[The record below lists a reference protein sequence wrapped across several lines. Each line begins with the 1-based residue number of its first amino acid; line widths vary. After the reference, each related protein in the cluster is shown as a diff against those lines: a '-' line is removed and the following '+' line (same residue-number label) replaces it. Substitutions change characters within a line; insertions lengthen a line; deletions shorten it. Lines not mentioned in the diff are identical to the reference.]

1 MRIRMKRSL
10 CAAGWMLVMSVQA
23 APVADVLDRP
33 AMAVAQPAKST
44 LLGAAQAGLRLV
56 AVGERG
62 IIILSDDAGNSWHQA
77 QVPVSVTL
85 TAVRFVDD
93 KLGFAVGHS
102 GVVLSTQNRGENW
115 TKQLDGVQ
123 AAQLALKAAQASAKP
138 AMLEDAERLARDG
151 ADKPLLD
158 LHFFDALRGIV
169 VGAYNL
175 ALTTSD
181 GGKTWKS
188 ISERLDNP
196 KALHL
201 YTIRSHGDVIVIAGE
216 QGIVFRSDDAGQNFR
231 RLVTP
236 YSGSYFTAELPS
248 DDEIV
253 VAGLRGNVW
262 RSVDRGA
269 SWRKVEVETPVSF
282 SASAKGGDQGLV
294 LASQAGRL
302 FFLRDGRLSPL
313 RESVQG
319 PLNSIT
325 SMADGR
331 LLTLGRTG
339 AVVVSATG
347 VIR

>member
-1 MRIRMKRSL
+1 M
-10 CAAGWMLVMSVQA
+10 AGCMLIMSVQA
-23 APVADVLDRP
+23 AQVLDVLDRP
-33 AMAVAQPAKST
+33 AMAIAQPAKAT
-44 LLGAAQAGLRLV
+44 FLGAVQIGLRLV

-62 IIILSDDAGNSWHQA
+62 VIVLSDDAGNSWRQA

-85 TAVRFVDD
+85 TAVRFVDT

-102 GVVLSTQNRGENW
+102 GVVLSTQNGGENW

-123 AAQLALKAAQASAKP
+123 AAQLTLKAAQANAKP
-138 AMLEDAERLARDG
+138 ALLEDAERLVRDG

-175 ALTTSD
+175 ALTTHD
-181 GGKTWKS
+181 GGRSWTS
-188 ISERLDNP
+188 FSERLDNP
-196 KALHL
+196 KSLHL
-201 YTIRSHGDVIVIAGE
+201 YTIRSRGNAIVIAGE
-216 QGIVFRSDDAGQNFR
+216 QGTVFRSEDAGQTFK
-231 RLVTP
+231 RLLTP
-236 YSGSYFTAELPS
+236 YNGSYFTAELPS

-302 FFLRDGRLSPL
+302 FSLHNGRLSPL
-313 RESVQG
+313 REGIQG

-325 SMADGR
+325 PMSDGR
-331 LLTLGRTG
+331 LLLLGRSG